1 MKIDKNDPVN
11 KILFPEKGIKIGC
24 LVLIAVIIICIWR
37 LHG

>member
-11 KILFPEKGIKIGC
+11 KILFPKKKNKTGC
-24 LVLIAVIIICIWR
+24 LVLLGVILIYILR